1 MRIPAPALVR
11 LAVALALSLPSG
23 AAQASPVPVGFEDLV
38 SGQRERVEVRAFG
51 RSAGLWPAWVSLDHV
66 QL

>member
-11 LAVALALSLPSG
+11 LAVALVLVLACV
-23 AAQASPVPVGFEDLV
+23 AVQAGPVPAGFEDLV

-51 RSAGLWPAWVSLDHV
+51 RSAGLWPAS
-66 QL
+66 